1 MCTMVNPCIKTSW
14 QPRLCPYRS
23 KSAGKMHACGH
34 DSHVAMLL
42 GAAKLL
48 KAHEKELAGSVRLI
62 FQPAEEGGL
71 GGELMVR
78 EGAQRPSNNFHG
90 RDSRLPVYGTMKI
103 RCFPFRRAISVQLF
117 KSSIMSCSGA
127 LDGVNASFGQHVW
140 PTLPSG
146 ALAIRHA
153 CL

>member
-1 MCTMVNPCIKTSW
+1 
-14 QPRLCPYRS
+14 
-23 KSAGKMHACGH
+23 MHACGH

-78 EGAQRPSNNFHG
+78 EGADEAQPQRPW
-90 RDSRLPVYGTMKI
+90 
-103 RCFPFRRAISVQLF
+103 Q
-117 KSSIMSCSGA
+117 
-127 LDGVNASFGQHVW
+127 
-140 PTLPSG
+140 
-146 ALAIRHA
+146 
-153 CL
+153 